1 MVEDLTK
8 ISFGGELFSKIDVV
22 IENTEIVNKTLE
34 FSFMCFTVPFGL
46 ITLLLNVSVLMKLW
60 KKEKTIVN
68 QLMMMDCIMNIM
80 FSHLA
85 TFQQSPYFRGL
96 EIEVYCNFH
105 LALAYAFN
113 LFNRLCPLAIVG
125 YR

>member
-1 MVEDLTK
+1 MAVDLTK
-8 ISFGGELFSKIDVV
+8 ISFGGDLFSKIDVV
-22 IENTEIVNKTLE
+22 IENTEIVNKTLD

-80 FSHLA
+80 YSHLS

-96 EIEVYCNFH
+96 DMEAYCNFH
-105 LALAYAFN
+105 LVLAYVFM
-113 LFNRLCPLAIVG
+113 LFNRLCPVAIVG

>member
-1 MVEDLTK
+1 MVEDLTT
-8 ISFGGELFSKIDVV
+8 ISFGGELFSKIYVV
-22 IENTEIVNKTLE
+22 IENTEIVNKKLE
-34 FSFMCFTVPFGL
+34 FNFMYFTVPFGL

-80 FSHLA
+80 YSHLS

-96 EIEVYCNFH
+96 DMEVYCNFH
-105 LALAYAFN
+105 LVLAYVFM
-113 LFNRLCPLAIVG
+113 LFNRLCPVAIVL